1 MESLENLVAELKKL
15 PGIGPKGAR
24 RIAYYLLRKDD
35 EFLAELGALVAELRK
50 GLYTCSECGNV
61 SEQNPCNICADP
73 MRDRRT
79 ICIVDDIESIYTF
92 ENAGVYNGL
101 YHILGG
107 SESPL
112 NDEELSGENIDFLL
126 GHIKSVN
133 ADEVIIATNPKVEG
147 DMTYYAL
154 VELLRRSGVEKVTR
168 IAYGLPFG
176 GHIALADRMTLHEA
190 LEARRE
196 VR

>member
-1 MESLENLVAELKKL
+1 MRKL

-24 RIAYYLLRKDD
+24 RIAYYLLRKD
-35 EFLAELGALVAELRK
+35 EEYLAELGALFTDLRK

-61 SEQNPCNICADP
+61 SEHNPCSICSDP
-73 MRDRRT
+73 LRDREI
-79 ICIVDDIESIYTF
+79 ICIVDDIESISTF
-92 ENAGVYNGL
+92 EDAGVYNGL

-107 SESPL
+107 SDSPL
-112 NDEELSGENIDFLL
+112 SGQELTEENIDFLL
-126 GHIKSVN
+126 EHINSVN
-133 ADEVIIATNPKVEG
+133 AEEVIIATNPKVEG

-154 VELLRRSGVEKVTR
+154 LDVLGRSGVKKVTR

-196 VR
+196 VL